1 MAADNTYPLGGQG
14 VYIKQG
20 STEMVV
26 GSTGVVNVLGS
37 IVINSS
43 GDLNID
49 SGGKI
54 TLDDGGQIAGPVTVQ
69 ATTSG
74 TITNYGI
81 TTIGTTIA
89 SLYTLAA
96 PNRAGL
102 EKSIYCTVHG
112 ATTVS
117 QIVRTDSTSTT
128 IVGTSNPASVCI
140 RTLTFTNGGQSITL
154 ESLSTSAWGVKANV
168 NAVAITS

>member
-1 MAADNTYPLGGQG
+1 MGADSTYPLGGQG
-14 VYIKQG
+14 IYTKQG
-20 STEMVV
+20 DAEMVV
-26 GSTGVVNVLGS
+26 GSTGVLNVIGQA
-37 IVINSS
+37 IINSS
-43 GDLNID
+43 GELNVD
-49 SGGKI
+49 SGGAFTI
-54 TLDDGGQIAGPVTVQ
+54 DDGAQVSKPVTVQ
-69 ATTSG
+69 TTTSG

-89 SLYTLAA
+89 SLYSLAA
-96 PNRAGL
+96 PSRAGL